1 MMIDPYIAE
10 FIGTFFLLLL
20 GAGVVA
26 NVNLKNTI
34 AQGQT
39 PWVLITSAWGFAVF
53 VGVFITGQFSGAHLN
68 PAVTI
73 GLAVAEKFSWA
84 LVPGYIIAQVLG
96 AMFGGWICYLTYID
110 HYRLTEDEAVVR
122 STFCTGPAIRNYK
135 NNFFS
140 EFIGSFVLV
149 FGVLFIAV
157 PNIEIEGM
165 IIENFG
171 LGALQALPV
180 AILVWVIGMA
190 LGGTTGY
197 AINPARDFG
206 PRLMYQMLPRKT
218 KMLIGTMLGF
228 LFWVH
233 LQVEHWPDWL
243 IPFVISLR
251 IKPFLPVQENL

>member
-1 MMIDPYIAE
+1 MIDPYIAE

-26 NVNLKNTI
+26 NVSLKNTI

-73 GLAVAEKFSWA
+73 GLAVAEKFSWT

-165 IIENFG
+165 VIENFG

-206 PRLMYQMLPRKT
+206 PRLMYQMLPRKN
-218 KMLIGTMLGF
+218 KDADWSYAWIPVLG
-228 LFWVH
+228 
-233 LQVEHWPDWL
+233 
-243 IPFVISLR
+243 PFAGGVLAGLAYT
-251 IKPFLPVQENL
+251 FCN

>member
-1 MMIDPYIAE
+1 MIDPYIAE

-26 NVNLKNTI
+26 NVSLKNTI
-34 AQGQT
+34 AEGQS

-68 PAVTI
+68 PAVTV
-73 GLAVAEKFSWA
+73 GLAVAGKFSWA
-84 LVPGYIIAQVLG
+84 LVAGYIIAQILG
-96 AMFGGWICYLTYID
+96 AMMGGWVCYLIYID
-110 HYRLTEDEAVVR
+110 HYRLTEDEEVVR
-122 STFCTGPAIRNYK
+122 STFCTGPAIRNFK

-140 EFIGSFVLV
+140 EFIGTFILV
-149 FGVLFIAV
+149 FGVMFIAA

-165 IIENFG
+165 VVENFG

-180 AILVWVIGMA
+180 AILVWVIGIA

-206 PRLMYQMLPRKT
+206 PRLMYQMLPRKNKDADWSYAWIPVLGPLAGGALAGFAYT
-218 KMLIGTMLGF
+218 LLI
-228 LFWVH
+228 
-233 LQVEHWPDWL
+233 
-243 IPFVISLR
+243 
-251 IKPFLPVQENL
+251 

>member
-1 MMIDPYIAE
+1 MTIDPYLAE

-34 AQGQT
+34 AEGQT

-53 VGVFITGQFSGAHLN
+53 VGVFISGQFSGAHLN

-73 GLAVAEKFSWA
+73 GLAVADKFSWA
-84 LVPGYIIAQVLG
+84 LVPGYILAQVLG
-96 AMFGGWICYLTYID
+96 AMMGSWICYITYID
-110 HYRLTEDEAVVR
+110 HYRVTEDEAAIR
-122 STFCTGPAIRNYK
+122 STFCTGPAIRNLK

-140 EFIGSFVLV
+140 EFIGTFVLV

-157 PNIEIEGM
+157 PNIEIEGVM
-165 IIENFG
+165 VENFG
-171 LGALQALPV
+171 LGALEAFPV
-180 AILVWVIGMA
+180 ALLVWVIGMA

-206 PRLMYQMLPRKT
+206 PRLVYQLLPRKN
-218 KMLIGTMLGF
+218 KDADWPYAWIPILGPIAGGAFAGLIYTF
-228 LFWVH
+228 F
-233 LQVEHWPDWL
+233 
-243 IPFVISLR
+243 I
-251 IKPFLPVQENL
+251 

>member
-1 MMIDPYIAE
+1 MIIDPYLAE

-20 GAGVVA
+20 GNGVVA

-34 AQGQT
+34 AEGQT
-39 PWVLITSAWGFAVF
+39 PWVLITTAWGFAVF

-73 GLAVAEKFSWA
+73 GLAVANKFSWL
-84 LVPGYIIAQVLG
+84 LVPGYLIAQVLG
-96 AMFGGWICYLTYID
+96 AMAGSWICYLIYID
-110 HYRLTEDEAVVR
+110 HYRLTKEEGVVR
-122 STFCTGPAIRNYK
+122 STFCTGSVIRNSK

-140 EFIGSFVLV
+140 EFVGTFVLL
-149 FGVLFIAV
+149 FGVLFIAI

-165 IIENFG
+165 VVENFG
-171 LGALQALPV
+171 LGALEALPV

-206 PRLMYQMLPRKT
+206 PRLVYQLLPRKN
-218 KMLIGTMLGF
+218 KDAEWSYAWIPVFGPFAGGTFAGLVYT
-228 LFWVH
+228 LFV
-233 LQVEHWPDWL
+233 
-243 IPFVISLR
+243 
-251 IKPFLPVQENL
+251 

>member
-1 MMIDPYIAE
+1 MIIDPYVAE

-26 NVNLKNTI
+26 NVNLNNTI
-34 AQGQT
+34 AHGQS

-84 LVPGYIIAQVLG
+84 LVPGYIIAQVFG
-96 AMFGGWICYLTYID
+96 AMFGSWICYLVYID
-110 HYRLTEDEAVVR
+110 HYRLTEDEVVVR
-122 STFCTGPAIRNYK
+122 STFCTGPAIRNFK

-140 EFIGSFVLV
+140 ELIGTFVLV
-149 FGVLFIAV
+149 FAILFIAV

-165 IIENFG
+165 VVENFG
-171 LGALQALPV
+171 LGAIQALPV

-206 PRLMYQMLPRKT
+206 PRLMYQMLPRKN
-218 KMLIGTMLGF
+218 KD
-228 LFWVH
+228 
-233 LQVEHWPDWL
+233 PDWSYSW
-243 IPFVISLR
+243 IPVLG
-251 IKPFLPVQENL
+251 PFAGGVLAGLAYTFCV

>member
-1 MMIDPYIAE
+1 MMIDPYVAE

-26 NVNLKNTI
+26 NVNLNNTI
-34 AQGQT
+34 AHGQS

-84 LVPGYIIAQVLG
+84 LVPGYIIAQVFG
-96 AMFGGWICYLTYID
+96 AMFGSWICYLVYID
-110 HYRLTEDEAVVR
+110 HYRFTKDEVVVR
-122 STFCTGPAIRNYK
+122 STFCTGPAIRNFK

-140 EFIGSFVLV
+140 ELIGTFVLV
-149 FGVLFIAV
+149 FAVLFIAV

-165 IIENFG
+165 VVENFG
-171 LGALQALPV
+171 LGAIQALPV

-206 PRLMYQMLPRKT
+206 PRLMYQMLPRKN
-218 KMLIGTMLGF
+218 KD
-228 LFWVH
+228 
-233 LQVEHWPDWL
+233 PDWSYAW
-243 IPFVISLR
+243 IPVLG
-251 IKPFLPVQENL
+251 PFAGGVLAGLAYTFCV

>member
-1 MMIDPYIAE
+1 MTIDPYLAE

-34 AQGQT
+34 AEGQT

-53 VGVFITGQFSGAHLN
+53 VGVFISGQFSGAHLN

-73 GLAVAEKFSWA
+73 GLAVADKFSWG
-84 LVPGYIIAQVLG
+84 LVPGYLLAQVLG
-96 AMFGGWICYLTYID
+96 AMMGSWICYITYID
-110 HYRLTEDEAVVR
+110 HYRATQDEATIR
-122 STFCTGPAIRNYK
+122 STFCTGPAIRNLK

-140 EFIGSFVLV
+140 EFIGTFVLV

-157 PNIEIEGM
+157 PNIEIEGVM
-165 IIENFG
+165 VENFG
-171 LGALQALPV
+171 LGALEAFPV
-180 AILVWVIGMA
+180 ALLVWVIGMG

-206 PRLMYQMLPRKT
+206 PRLVYQLLPRKN
-218 KMLIGTMLGF
+218 KDA
-228 LFWVH
+228 
-233 LQVEHWPDWL
+233 DWL
-243 IPFVISLR
+243 YAWIPILGPIAGGAFAGLIYTFF
-251 IKPFLPVQENL
+251 I

>member
-1 MMIDPYIAE
+1 MIDPYIAE

-34 AQGQT
+34 AHGQT

-206 PRLMYQMLPRKT
+206 PRLMYQMLPRKN
-218 KMLIGTMLGF
+218 KDADWSYAWIPILG
-228 LFWVH
+228 
-233 LQVEHWPDWL
+233 
-243 IPFVISLR
+243 PFAGGVLAGLAYT
-251 IKPFLPVQENL
+251 FCN

>member
-1 MMIDPYIAE
+1 MTIDPYLAE

-34 AQGQT
+34 AEGQT

-53 VGVFITGQFSGAHLN
+53 VGVFISGQFSGAHLN

-73 GLAVAEKFSWA
+73 GLAVADKFSWA
-84 LVPGYIIAQVLG
+84 LVPGYILAQVLG
-96 AMFGGWICYLTYID
+96 AMMGSWICYITYID
-110 HYRLTEDEAVVR
+110 HYRATEDEAAIR
-122 STFCTGPAIRNYK
+122 STFCTGPAIRNLK

-140 EFIGSFVLV
+140 EFIGTFVLV

-157 PNIEIEGM
+157 PNIEIEGVM
-165 IIENFG
+165 VENFG
-171 LGALQALPV
+171 LGALEAFPV
-180 AILVWVIGMA
+180 ALLVWVIGMA

-206 PRLMYQMLPRKT
+206 PRLVYQLLPRKN
-218 KMLIGTMLGF
+218 KDSDWPYAWIPILGPIAGGAFAGLIYTF
-228 LFWVH
+228 F
-233 LQVEHWPDWL
+233 
-243 IPFVISLR
+243 I
-251 IKPFLPVQENL
+251 